1 MDLTDLKM
9 KLAEVRQ
16 RLEQERLRSKAERE
30 AQGLPAGPQLPG
42 VQWGQDL
49 GKKIAGKIR
58 EKENRNSTDIEVL
71 HGDRPDRIP
80 TWNRDPS
87 DSVKRFGL
95 GVGIYGEE
103 GKDGPGHMGYVER
116 PMSDEEKQAIRL
128 RDKAIEVELSRPPV
142 AEAIKKVGARG
153 MGRNDISGVEALYED
168 PGTGQL
174 HVGADGRAFRVQ
186 EVTPERT
193 SRLSATLGPIGT
205 PFSSGTPQS
214 SQPPPNAGLG
224 GSQVARPR
232 PMTHQEL
239 MAWADANKERIQAAT
254 AAIAQQRPSV
264 GPSDGPPQ
272 WLQNYMASQPP
283 TDPYHPAPERKTLED
298 NLKENKFKLS
308 EEEKQKYRDFASKR
322 K

>member
-1 MDLTDLKM
+1 
-9 KLAEVRQ
+9 
-16 RLEQERLRSKAERE
+16 
-30 AQGLPAGPQLPG
+30 
-42 VQWGQDL
+42 
-49 GKKIAGKIR
+49 
-58 EKENRNSTDIEVL
+58 
-71 HGDRPDRIP
+71 
-80 TWNRDPS
+80 
-87 DSVKRFGL
+87 
-95 GVGIYGEE
+95 
-103 GKDGPGHMGYVER
+103 
-116 PMSDEEKQAIRL
+116 MSDV
-128 RDKAIEVELSRPPV
+128 DY
-142 AEAIKKVGARG
+142 
-153 MGRNDISGVEALYED
+153 LYED
-168 PGTGQL
+168 PTVGQL
-174 HVGADGRAFRVQ
+174 RIGPDGKAIRVHEAQ
-186 EVTPERT
+186 TRSP
-193 SRLSATLGPIGT
+193 LAATLGPIGA
-205 PFSSGTPQS
+205 PFSSGTPQG
-214 SQPPPNAGLG
+214 SQAPPNAGLG